1 MDKLISIL
9 LHRFERFTSIFIAQ
23 NLLNNL
29 PSLNPATFKQNFLIY
44 METDEYFE
52 FVRVIRDKAFTFD
65 QKPRY

>member
-52 FVRVIRDKAFTFD
+52 FVRVIRDKAFNFD